1 MKIYSSCSS
10 WATRLHL
17 LICVGLSESLDIST
31 SFLRKP
37 CAESSSTEARLDM
50 LKDSP
55 TSAYSKINWY
65 PCFRDL
71 QGMTDAMFDLQ
82 KTYSKLVSVV
92 DIGDSYLKSIA
103 DPRGHDIHVM
113 KITASAQSEPA
124 QVLFT
129 GGHHPREYA
138 PPELLMR
145 LATHLV
151 QGYGEDAEI
160 TRILDTTQINI
171 ILYVN
176 PDGRVIAETKR
187 YLYWRK
193 NMNPGDGSCDD
204 FFIGTDLNRNYDW
217 MWGDTSGASSDPCK
231 EDYFGSQPASEPEVQ
246 AVIEYA
252 KTLFPE
258 GQRKDDPLAEIDVP
272 FGEDITGIYM
282 VSFSIINLRTVD
294 SSYLKTLM

>member
-1 MKIYSSCSS
+1 
-10 WATRLHL
+10 
-17 LICVGLSESLDIST
+17 
-31 SFLRKP
+31 
-37 CAESSSTEARLDM
+37 
-50 LKDSP
+50 
-55 TSAYSKINWY
+55 
-65 PCFRDL
+65 
-71 QGMTDAMFDLQ
+71 
-82 KTYSKLVSVV
+82 
-92 DIGDSYLKSIA
+92 
-103 DPRGHDIHVM
+103 M
-113 KITASAQSEPA
+113 KITASVQSEPA

-145 LATHLV
+145 LAMHLV

-217 MWGDTSGASSDPCK
+217 MWGDISGASSDPCN
-231 EDYFGSQPASEPEVQ
+231 EDYFGSRPASEPEVQ

-282 VSFSIINLRTVD
+282 VRFSIISPYSRPIILVD
-294 SSYLKTLM
+294 